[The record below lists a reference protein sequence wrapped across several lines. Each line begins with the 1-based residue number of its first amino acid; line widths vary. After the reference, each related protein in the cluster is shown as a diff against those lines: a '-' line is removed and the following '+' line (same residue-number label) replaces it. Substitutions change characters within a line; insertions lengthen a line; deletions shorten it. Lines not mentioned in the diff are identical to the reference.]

1 MTTQFRASRVSSR
14 RSRRRRPR
22 FVPVNQDIIRAL
34 REDAD
39 RREREAQRERR
50 AEEEARLKRMPLSF
64 FAEQAASLNMS
75 LDEVVPRFGTNPG
88 LAEQELEV
96 DREVARLRGKQ
107 IETELQ
113 QEAQRQFEIERE
125 RESIRRKAQREQGE
139 LSAAEARIA
148 SPQQKIAQAQ
158 KEEETKARQ
167 TQGELEPL
175 FGRGRPDA
183 GPRQI
188 TPLLPE
194 QRLTPE
200 QQKQRIMHDVLGAAF
215 GVTPVRENVAPTP
228 TQRERR
234 TVFGTLLGS
243 EPLIPSI
250 PHVTPGTREYV
261 LGLPE
266 STAAFAAVGL
276 PGLLRGNRGRLAPFS
291 MEARRQTTQEFRER
305 FSGLER
311 FGIETAIT
319 APLPG
324 IGFGGLPTRVAPRA
338 VRFLKPPS
346 GLGATVP
353 SFARPE
359 GFAAFERLSAAEAS
373 RAGGFRDVIVVDE
386 IHTEGRRLTLRNT
399 ATARDFVTRGDVP
412 GRRIILSAD
421 ATATQIADAQ
431 REIAGGVFRPHRRL
445 GHRLPREITEEEKRL
460 NDLQTRLPI
469 LRQRAEGQ
477 SPRSTHVVNLREA
490 EAEIRMLQERLGREA
505 PPTQFTERVGL
516 LPEAPD
522 VVIER
527 PMELSGLA
535 QAQKLTAAGI
545 RIMQPRS
552 PKWIKAARR
561 NPHLQSDMVD
571 QAKRVSEGLPR
582 DGPPGAYP
590 PPTGTALDDSLQ
602 ALSQFKD
609 RVPRANVQEQLLTV
623 KTRIFE
629 ELTDENARVVAT
641 SAKVRA
647 TWRKQFG
654 EELPDALDAEMLLAL
669 NKGVA
674 AGALQARVDT
684 MRQVRNTLG
693 QGISQDYVNE
703 FMLSKRF
710 IEIGQQLPDRT
721 FPKGYD
727 PATSQLKLD
736 QMVESLGPEGFARVE
751 AAAAHVRDLSRE
763 LLQMR
768 VKSGMISQTFADSLE
783 AMYPHYSPLRY
794 AEFLD
799 EFIDTGRGPMSTF
812 SSGIQHL
819 SEAGVDPS
827 VMPVPPLREM
837 FHAGIKAENQ
847 IQRNDIAR
855 SLVQMHLKHPDVA
868 PFIKKTTAPPG
879 ARGNIIQYLDNGGKM
894 QTYQVPE
901 WLADFARKDA
911 LLPLD
916 SHWFFGVGRFLNAL
930 PRGFITTYNP
940 GFMAYNWI
948 FDTLTV
954 LQMQQ
959 VLPTRV
965 IQALGKNLTALVK
978 EDPMYTRMIKA
989 GSDPLGWHGASATRM
1004 AEKIEKGRYEIKD
1017 IGSWRQLAK
1026 NPWDAVREIG
1036 HAIEMSPRRAVFEK
1050 ALERGSTDKQAALLA
1065 RRTTVDFQRA
1075 GRATRLANNF
1085 YLYLNPAVQGALMPI
1100 RAARDYPR
1108 ARIGIAAF
1116 MGISVAAYAWN
1127 RQFPEYADVPLF
1139 DKLGKLIVQ
1148 SPSGEIN
1155 KFGNIVPH
1163 YFVLTPLREMAALHG
1178 SITYLLGQLDGK
1190 SPEDVDQFLKALVPL
1205 VNPVEGVVS
1214 FTGGRPAVPT
1224 YIGEILLEMS
1234 MNHDS
1239 YRNRPIVPPEL
1250 QGLPVEQQYDE
1261 FTSEAARRVG
1271 DWFGVSPKK
1280 LDHLMRT
1287 GIGSDL
1293 VGGADYALRS
1303 RQGIDPEVEGYA
1315 QVLRDIQETQPAS
1328 EVARLRRLVLEGLPL
1343 ELRRRVEAEERRPEP
1358 RLPFADSM
1366 RRRFDRRLGGQT
1378 YKTGLEQALSKR
1390 GLSVGQWQQIREVLR
1405 SFSETQEGIHETE
1418 DTAFNKGQIDG
1429 EQYREFLKMKS
1440 FAYSAEMTGLGA
1452 RYPRA
1457 REILTNSKIRQE
1469 FNNDIYTLANSAP
1482 DSRSQIE
1489 ILLGAYRSIQIPS
1502 LTKKVIE
1509 GDFATSEDE
1518 DWAEYELRRAEFLSG
1533 LSPKL
1538 AREVQSLSEA
1548 GRTPLERELRR
1559 GREVYAVYWDLHRL
1573 KIKEVYGS
1581 DAPLRIA
1588 QYQRWLQLGGQERS
1602 DYALV
1607 NSWLGDLYREIQ
1619 QDRQLMRE
1627 SDPELDAFL
1636 YRWSYTN
1643 TLRHPENQGREG
1655 ELRPSMQRLRE
1666 GLPR

>member
-1 MTTQFRASRVSSR
+1 MTTQFRASQFSSR

-34 REDAD
+34 REDAE

-64 FAEQAASLNMS
+64 FAQEAAALNMS
-75 LDEVVPRFGTNPG
+75 LGDVVPRFGINPG

-96 DREVARLRGKQ
+96 DREVARLRGMQ
-107 IETELQ
+107 VEQELE
-113 QEAQRQFEIERE
+113 QEA
-125 RESIRRKAQREQGE
+125 AQQ
-139 LSAAEARIA
+139 RIA
-148 SPQQKIAQAQ
+148 SPQQQIAQAQ
-158 KEEETKARQ
+158 KEAETRDRQ
-167 TQGELEPL
+167 TQGELESL

-183 GPRQI
+183 GPPRRSGAPPFPPRYIERPFGPMEKPSRGLRVGKDVAPILQAIETVGTPFRMFGEELGQELISGGLNLRRIVQGQI
-188 TPLLPE
+188 PRNP
-194 QRLTPE
+194 TPE
-200 QQKQRIMHDVLGAAF
+200 EIESVPRLL
-215 GVTPVRENVAPTP
+215 
-228 TQRERR
+228 R
-234 TVFGTLLGS
+234 TVAKNV
-243 EPLIPSI
+243 IPEL
-250 PHVTPGTREYV
+250 V
-261 LGLPE
+261 
-266 STAAFAAVGL
+266 
-276 PGLLRGNRGRLAPFS
+276 
-291 MEARRQTTQEFRER
+291 M
-305 FSGLER
+305 
-311 FGIETAIT
+311 

-324 IGFGGLPTRVAPRA
+324 VGFAGLPTRAARVAPRA
-338 VRFLKPPS
+338 VRFID
-346 GLGATVP
+346 VP
-353 SFARPE
+353 SVGSIPSKNLTIEQIRAQLSRGLQPE
-359 GFAAFERLSAAEAS
+359 TPQWFETVRKYPSL
-373 RAGGFRDVIVVDE
+373 
-386 IHTEGRRLTLRNT
+386 EG
-399 ATARDFVTRGDVP
+399 
-412 GRRIILSAD
+412 
-421 ATATQIADAQ
+421 
-431 REIAGGVFRPHRRL
+431 
-445 GHRLPREITEEEKRL
+445 
-460 NDLQTRLPI
+460 
-469 LRQRAEGQ
+469 
-477 SPRSTHVVNLREA
+477 
-490 EAEIRMLQERLGREA
+490 
-505 PPTQFTERVGL
+505 
-516 LPEAPD
+516 
-522 VVIER
+522 
-527 PMELSGLA
+527 
-535 QAQKLTAAGI
+535 
-545 RIMQPRS
+545 
-552 PKWIKAARR
+552 
-561 NPHLQSDMVD
+561 DMVD

-590 PPTGTALDDSLQ
+590 PPTGTALYDSLQ

-609 RVPRANVQEQLLTV
+609 RVPRASV
-623 KTRIFE
+623 KEWLMTAKSRIFE
-629 ELTDENARVVAT
+629 ELTDEDARVVAT

-647 TWRKQFG
+647 AWRKQFG
-654 EELPDALDAEMLLAL
+654 EELPDALDNELLL
-669 NKGVA
+669 TLHKGAA
-674 AGALQARVDT
+674 AGSFQVSVDT
-684 MRQVRNTLG
+684 MRRVRNTLG
-693 QGISQDYVNE
+693 KGISQDYVNDYL
-703 FMLSKRF
+703 LSKRF
-710 IEIGQQLPDRT
+710 IEIGKQLPDRT
-721 FPKGYD
+721 YPKGYD
-727 PATSQLKLD
+727 PATAQLKLN

-751 AAAAHVRDLSRE
+751 AAAAHVRSFYKD
-763 LLQMR
+763 LLQRR
-768 VKSGMISQTFADSLE
+768 VASGMINQEFADSLE

-799 EFIDTGRGPMSTF
+799 EFMDTGRGPMSTF

-819 SEAGVDPS
+819 SKAGVDSS

-855 SLVQMHLKHPDVA
+855 SFVQMHLQHPDVA

-916 SHWFFGVGRFLNAL
+916 SHWFFQTGDFLNAL
-930 PRGFITTYNP
+930 PRGFITTYSP

-959 VLPTRV
+959 VSPTRV
-965 IQALGKNLTALVK
+965 IQALRKNLAALVK
-978 EDPMYTRMIKA
+978 EDPVYTRMVKA
-989 GSDPLGWHGASATRM
+989 GSDPMGWHGTSPTRI
-1004 AEKIEKGRYEIKD
+1004 AERAEKGRYEIKD
-1017 IGSWRQLAK
+1017 IGGWWQLAK

-1050 ALERGSTDKQAALLA
+1050 ALERGSTEKQAALLA

-1075 GRATRLANNF
+1075 GRAVRLMNHF
-1085 YLYLNPAVQGALMPI
+1085 ILYLNPAVQGTLMPI
-1100 RAARDYPR
+1100 RAARDWAR
-1108 ARIGIAAF
+1108 ARIGIAAYI
-1116 MGISVAAYAWN
+1116 GISAAAYAWN
-1127 RQFPEYADVPLF
+1127 RQFPEYADVRLE
-1139 DKLGKLIVQ
+1139 DKFGKLMVEL
-1148 SPSGEIN
+1148 PSGEVN

-1163 YFVLTPLREMAALHG
+1163 YLVFAPTREFAALHG
-1178 SITYLLGQLDGK
+1178 PITYLLGKLDDK
-1190 SPEDVDQFLKALVPL
+1190 SPEDTGQFLKALLPL
-1205 VNPVEGVVS
+1205 VSPVDVTS
-1214 FTGGRPAVPT
+1214 FVPT
-1224 YIGEILLEMS
+1224 YIGQTITEMIA
-1234 MNHDS
+1234 NHDF

-1280 LDHLMRT
+1280 VDHLMRT
-1287 GIGSDL
+1287 GIGWDL
-1293 VGGADYALRS
+1293 VGGADFALRS

-1343 ELRRRVEAEERRPEP
+1343 ELRRKVEAEERKPEP

-1366 RRRFDRRLGGQT
+1366 RRRFDRRLGGQA
-1378 YKTGLEQALSKR
+1378 YKTGLEQVLSKR
-1390 GLSVGQWQQIREVLR
+1390 GLSVGQWQQIREALS
-1405 SFSETQEGIHETE
+1405 SFSETQKGIHETE
-1418 DTAFNKGQIDG
+1418 DMAFNKGQIDG

-1469 FNNDIYTLANSAP
+1469 FNNDIYTLANRAP

-1489 ILLGAYRSIQIPS
+1489 ILLGAYRSIPIPS

-1509 GDFATSEDE
+1509 GDFATSDEE

-1548 GRTPLERELRR
+1548 SRTPLEGELRR

-1573 KIKEVYGS
+1573 KVKEVYGS
-1581 DAPLRIA
+1581 DATLRIS
-1588 QYQRWLQLGGQERS
+1588 QYQNWLQLGGQERS
-1602 DYALV
+1602 DHALV
-1607 NSWLGDLYREIQ
+1607 NPWLGDLYREIQ

-1655 ELRPSMQRLRE
+1655 EVRPSMQRIRE